1 MQTQIRFYL
10 GMLVMLL
17 GLSFTVSATEA
28 PKKIRIAGGVHVQPD
43 GSLALGGTLAV
54 IELQGWL
61 AAELAKK
68 GITLEYFATAHAAT
82 GPMINEGFANGSLD
96 FASYG
101 DLPSLVV
108 NAGGVS
114 TKLLVPNGRGGD
126 AFLVV
131 PVDSEAKSIHDL
143 KGKRI
148 AVHRGRPWELQFIK
162 LLESEGLTY
171 QDFRILNINPVAGA
185 AAVASGQVEAF
196 FITSQ
201 AYLLEDKKAGKII
214 WSSKGGP
221 ADWKMRTELWGHSS
235 FVAKYPELT
244 QLIVTAWVKA
254 AHWQAQEENKA
265 TLLAMTTKDGN
276 PESVVLRGW
285 QDDSLSWRERWS
297 PLFNPYVY
305 SHYQHAIKVSLE
317 RKMIRKALTTEA
329 LFAPE
334 FLNNA
339 LQQLQLQDFWLQ
351 QPAEKTAAQPALNS
365 SAE

>member
-1 MQTQIRFYL
+1 MKQLIWLYL
-10 GMLVMLL
+10 TLL
-17 GLSFTVSATEA
+17 LIALSLNVTASGHEL

-43 GSLALGGTLAV
+43 GRLALGGTLAV

-61 AAELAKK
+61 AEQLAKK
-68 GITLEYFATAHAAT
+68 GISLEYFATAHAAT
-82 GPMINEGFANGSLD
+82 GPMINEAFANGSLD

-101 DLPSLVV
+101 DLPSLVA

-131 PVDSEAKSIHDL
+131 PQQSDAKTIHDL

-185 AAVASGQVEAF
+185 AAVAAGQVDGF
-196 FITSQ
+196 FITSS
-201 AYLLEDKKAGKII
+201 AYLLEDKQAGKII
-214 WSSKGGP
+214 WSSKGAP
-221 ADWKMRTELWGHSS
+221 ADWKMRTELWGHSG
-235 FVAKYPELT
+235 FIQQYPELA

-254 AHWQAQEENKA
+254 AHWQAQEKNKT
-265 TLLAMTTKDGN
+265 TLLTLSSKDGN
-276 PESVVLRGW
+276 PESVILRSW

-297 PLFNPYVY
+297 PLFNAYVY
-305 SHYQHAIKVSLE
+305 SHYQHAIEVSLQ
-317 RKMIRKALTTEA
+317 RKMIRKPLKVEG
-329 LFAPE
+329 LFAPH
-334 FLNNA
+334 FLQQA
-339 LQQLQLQDFWLQ
+339 LVQLQLEDFWL
-351 QPAEKTAAQPALNS
+351 AQPPEQL
-365 SAE
+365 